1 MTLRVQIRCA
11 VQLVKSVDHE
21 LAEELLMW
29 SENFVKSSLYCHVSL
44 LTTES
49 GKHDKQGQ
57 YL

>member
-1 MTLRVQIRCA
+1 MTLRVRIRYA

-29 SENFVKSSLYCHVSL
+29 SENLFNSSLSCHVSL
-44 LTTES
+44 LKTES